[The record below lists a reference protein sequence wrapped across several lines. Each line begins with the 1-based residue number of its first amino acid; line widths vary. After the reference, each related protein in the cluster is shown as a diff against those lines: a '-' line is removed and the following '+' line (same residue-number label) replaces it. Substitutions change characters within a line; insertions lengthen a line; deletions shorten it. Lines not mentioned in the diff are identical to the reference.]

1 MTERIRVLIADDH
14 ALLREGLRRVLE
26 SEPDIEIVG
35 EAADGADVIEKCR
48 TLRPDVVLMD
58 VSMPK
63 VDGLEATRIICR
75 ELPETKVIV
84 LTVHDDQAYVAQL
97 IQAGAKGYLLKDVEP
112 DSLAQALRRV
122 QLGEPFLQPSLM
134 ARLIERLQEQAAAYE
149 PASEREPHPVL
160 TAREHEVL
168 QLIVQGK
175 TNREIADTLVISE
188 KTVKNHVTNILK
200 KLNLSDRTQAAV
212 YAIRHKLVASS

>member
-122 QLGEPFLQPSLM
+122 QLGEPFLQPRLM